1 MLLRRKKEKPRIN
14 MTSNVNELGEH
25 PKMIQFCFYWLPPL
39 LLTAGIL
46 IMAGDFGSVSK
57 FWMFVKIFEFFL
69 TSYSQ
74 KEIYQIYLVLR
85 KIGHFLAY
93 TALFLAYARAWRWHL
108 QQTRLKSILLALAI
122 CFLVSSADESRQAL
136 HPSRTGSV
144 WDVVLDMSGA
154 MTAALL
160 LFPFLRQKDQG

>member
-1 MLLRRKKEKPRIN
+1 M
-14 MTSNVNELGEH
+14 
-25 PKMIQFCFYWLPPL
+25 

-57 FWMFVKIFEFFL
+57 FWMFVKVVEPFL
-69 TSYSQ
+69 TLYSHQ
-74 KEIYQIYLVLR
+74 DLFQIYLVLR

-93 TALFLAYARAWRWHL
+93 AALFVAYARAWRWHL
-108 QQTRLKSILLALAI
+108 KQTRLKTVLLALAL
-122 CFLVSSADESRQAL
+122 CFLVSAGDESRQAL

-154 MTAALL
+154 LTAALI
-160 LFPFLRQKDQG
+160 LFPFLRPDDREKA